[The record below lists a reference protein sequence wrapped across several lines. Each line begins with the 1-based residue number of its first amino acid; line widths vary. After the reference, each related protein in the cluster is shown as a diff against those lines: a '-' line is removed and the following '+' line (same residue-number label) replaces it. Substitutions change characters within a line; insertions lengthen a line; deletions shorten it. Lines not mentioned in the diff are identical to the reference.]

1 MRRMILVL
9 VVAAVLVAMTA
20 TAAFAGNQPIR
31 NGSEDRAGV
40 AGGSVGSKGG
50 GPNGGG
56 QDGGGQNG
64 GDVGVSGGSLQNG
77 SNGSD
82 NSR

>member
-31 NGSEDRAGV
+31 NGSEDRTGV
-40 AGGSVGSKGG
+40 ASSGPNGG

-56 QDGGGQNG
+56 HKSGGPGGQ
-64 GDVGVSGGSLQNG
+64 VGVAGGNLSNG